1 MSVNALAVFA
11 VKAPVEPTAPT
22 QDQANDN
29 GFKDFM
35 DTAVHKVDTAQKP
48 SKENSPQNQNDTR
61 AEKTHPKA
69 KTRSEERR
77 GGKECRSRWS
87 PKHEKKKKQ
96 IHQ

>member
-1 MSVNALAVFA
+1 MPANVLALFA

-48 SKENSPQNQNDTR
+48 SKEDSPQNQNNTQ
-61 AEKTHPKA
+61 AEKTQPKA
-69 KTRSEERR
+69 KTAPILAHRSFKDE
-77 GGKECRSRWS
+77 GAITCDL
-87 PKHEKKKKQ
+87 
-96 IHQ
+96 